1 MNDINTTIRD
11 EMIYNALYAIYTE
24 NKEMMRII
32 MDEPDKFV
40 DRTTTYTLH
49 IVRAFHKYNRTSLTI
64 LPHHMRAIENKEA
77 YDHGT
82 DNTQGKHVLVRFQ
95 MLMPDLKYN
104 MHALSNETLDIYAN
118 TWCKNNTYA
127 KIEDRKIKLTRLDIG
142 DPIPDPGR

>member
-1 MNDINTTIRD
+1 
-11 EMIYNALYAIYTE
+11 
-24 NKEMMRII
+24 
-32 MDEPDKFV
+32 
-40 DRTTTYTLH
+40 
-49 IVRAFHKYNRTSLTI
+49 
-64 LPHHMRAIENKEA
+64 MRAIENKEA

-104 MHALSNETLDIYAN
+104 MHALSIETLDIYAN
-118 TWCKNNTYA
+118 AWCKNNTYA